1 MDVGPSEAAGSGIRP
16 AQFSPGGLQPVITPD
31 LDFRCLNFKSG
42 AGDQKV
48 LFRETQRP

>member
-16 AQFSPGGLQPVITPD
+16 AQFSPGGLQPVSPSSRLSLPEFQVD
-31 LDFRCLNFKSG
+31 

-48 LFRETQRP
+48 LFRETQHP